1 MHTCLAAVGQS
12 FLQVSFTWSS
22 VWGLELKNER
32 SEEYHKKSGEGP
44 RVHGYICSL
53 FPAEVKE
60 ELPLLRLVIMAAACC
75 VGVMIPSP

>member
-12 FLQVSFTWSS
+12 FLQVFLPGAPF
-22 VWGLELKNER
+22 WGLELKNER
-32 SEEYHKKSGEGP
+32 SEEYHKKTGEGP

-53 FPAEVKE
+53 FPTEVKE
-60 ELPLLRLVIMAAACC
+60 ELPLLGLVIMAAACC